1 MPLRFAL
8 VIAFAA
14 AVVPSELE
22 CGARRIALEQATT
35 LLPDRPLLPSELF
48 DALELQDCGDTP
60 PAARARTR
68 APDVAKTEP
77 CSDDFVLRVNAAAD
91 GSSDAMTFK
100 TVARAVDAAR
110 ALRPAERAV
119 RIELAEGVHFL
130 NQTLELDARD
140 ANTTIAGAPLD
151 ADGAPTSWLS
161 GGELLVKDSL
171 EWARAT
177 EMFGAGTPV
186 WVATVPESVASNV
199 SGLFTLA
206 PHRRLTRARYPN
218 GDAELTQWGYN
229 SVDRMDYSLPLE
241 GVAEWVKVRVPFF
254 PERNFTARDAQ
265 CSFAMSIVVI
275 RSGEARS
282 FLFEQAP
289 QGTPPTSE
297 AYVELT
303 DPANPTGAVKSDSTM
318 DDYNRYA
325 NGYGGVCDLWEPTKM
340 LGSYWCSNVS
350 AGGWAEVDKLMATQ
364 GIRLLP
370 VALKYNASHPR
381 VADRLAGWGARAVGA
396 VVHAWHPQSWFVN
409 MYEVTAHDPDGG
421 ELTFGDDPTLPTG
434 GWQGG
439 RVWCTCGGAGACSY
453 AGKGYCEVSA
463 RNIGTRSEI
472 ERRLRRITG
481 SITQIRMGAPN
492 HSRTARTT
500 RPHRAPPTR
509 GCSPATGTS
518 RTCSTSSTPRASS
531 SSTRRHARSTS
542 GRMRRSARRRASTSS
557 HPRSSRSRA

>member
-1 MPLRFAL
+1 MTHLSTDIGGDSHLPCLAALSSSACSPPLSRPHKMPLRFAL

-14 AVVPSELE
+14 AAVPSELE

-68 APDVAKTEP
+68 APDVAKTKP
-77 CSDDFVLRVNAAAD
+77 RSDDFVLRVNAAAD

-161 GGELLVKDSL
+161 GGELLKKDSL

-186 WVATVPESVASNV
+186 WVATVPESVASNL

-229 SVDRMDYSLPLE
+229 SVGRMDYSLPLE
-241 GVAEWVKVRVPFF
+241 GVAEWVKVRVLFF
-254 PERNFTARDAQ
+254 SERNFTARDAQ
-265 CSFAMSIVVI
+265 CSFAISIVVN

-282 FLFEQAP
+282 F
-289 QGTPPTSE
+289 S
-297 AYVELT
+297 VR
-303 DPANPTGAVKSDSTM
+303 TGAAGDAADV
-318 DDYNRYA
+318 R
-325 NGYGGVCDLWEPTKM
+325 GV
-340 LGSYWCSNVS
+340 
-350 AGGWAEVDKLMATQ
+350 
-364 GIRLLP
+364 R
-370 VALKYNASHPR
+370 R
-381 VADRLAGWGARAVGA
+381 ADRPG
-396 VVHAWHPQSWFVN
+396 
-409 MYEVTAHDPDGG
+409 EPDGRG
-421 ELTFGDDPTLPTG
+421 EERQHD
-434 GWQGG
+434 G
-439 RVWCTCGGAGACSY
+439 RLQPLR
-453 AGKGYCEVSA
+453 E
-463 RNIGTRSEI
+463 
-472 ERRLRRITG
+472 RLRR
-481 SITQIRMGAPN
+481 RVRPLGADEN
-492 HSRTARTT
+492 ARLVLVLE
-500 RPHRAPPTR
+500 RL
-509 GCSPATGTS
+509 GGWL
-518 RTCSTSSTPRASS
+518 
-531 SSTRRHARSTS
+531 
-542 GRMRRSARRRASTSS
+542 G
-557 HPRSSRSRA
+557 